1 MNETEKYTDNGFPP
15 SGELKGADWFENW
28 FDTEYYHLLYSHRND
43 EEAQQFISRLI
54 AFLQLKEDCKIL
66 DVACGKG
73 RHSRYFAQCGMD
85 VTGIDLSENNIRYA
99 QQFAHDKLHFTNWDM
114 REPFAEN
121 TFDVVVNLFSSFGYF
136 DDPNDDKR
144 AINAMKT
151 ALKPNGYLVLD
162 YMPAP
167 EFIVRN
173 LKAREILNRGDIQ
186 FHIQKKV
193 EKGFIVKEI
202 NFIDKGEEHAY
213 VERLKLIKPET
224 FQKMF
229 TEEKLTT
236 VKVFGDYA
244 LNDFSIGSS
253 VRQIWILKKE
263 A

>member
-1 MNETEKYTDNGFPP
+1 MDEREKYTDNNFPP
-15 SGELKGADWFENW
+15 SRELREGTWFENW

-54 AFLQLKEDCKIL
+54 AFLALKENAKVL

-73 RHSRYFAQCGMD
+73 RHSRYLAQCGMD

-99 QQFAHDKLHFTNWDM
+99 QQFTHEKLRFANWDM
-114 REPFAEN
+114 RKPFAEN

-136 DDPNDDKR
+136 DDPDDDKR
-144 AINAMKT
+144 AVNAMKT

-167 EFIVRN
+167 EYVVKN
-173 LKAREILNRGDIQ
+173 LKPREIINRGDIQ
-186 FHIQKKV
+186 FHIKKEI
-193 EKGFIVKEI
+193 EKGVVVKEI
-202 NFIDKGEEHAY
+202 NFLDKGEEHTY
-213 VERLKLIKPET
+213 YERLKLIKPET

-229 TEEKLTT
+229 SEENLTV

-244 LNDFSIGSS
+244 LNDFSISKS
-253 VRQIWILKKE
+253 VRQIWVLKKE